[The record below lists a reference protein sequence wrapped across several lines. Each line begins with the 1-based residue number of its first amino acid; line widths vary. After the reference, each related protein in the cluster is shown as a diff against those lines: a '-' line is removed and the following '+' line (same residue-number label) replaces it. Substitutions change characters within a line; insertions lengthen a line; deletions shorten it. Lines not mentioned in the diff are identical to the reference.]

1 MQTSNMK
8 RELLAREVQGAL
20 QTTQAIAIS
29 SGYSPELVERQFL
42 NTLHTLVEDIETPSW
57 DWAGSVLSAG
67 ELHSAGNG
75 YTGSWVEM
83 LSTIWLSCVLYY

>member
-1 MQTSNMK
+1 MK

-42 NTLHTLVEDIETPSW
+42 NTLHTLVEDIESQ
-57 DWAGSVLSAG
+57 AGTELEVFSLLASFIVLGTAIQAAG
-67 ELHSAGNG
+67 
-75 YTGSWVEM
+75 
-83 LSTIWLSCVLYY
+83 